1 MSCPEQKE
9 KLRAQ
14 LREAYGR
21 IVYSNTTH
29 LKAVDK
35 LILKNNRMKSCQIAL
50 SAITTGGFLS
60 TFIINEGFLKY
71 VTGLA
76 SVLSLGL
83 NIYLKNFE
91 LDTLSKEH
99 QIAAN
104 DLWLIREKYISLLTD
119 MDDMTIDQIIAT
131 RDMLQD
137 DTHNVYKTSPKTDAD
152 SYAMAQKALKTEEEQ
167 FFTDEELNQILPKH
181 LRIPIKKEFLNNK

>member
-1 MSCPEQKE
+1 
-9 KLRAQ
+9 
-14 LREAYGR
+14 
-21 IVYSNTTH
+21 
-29 LKAVDK
+29 
-35 LILKNNRMKSCQIAL
+35 MKSCQIAL

-60 TFIINEGFLKY
+60 TFIFNEGFLKF

-152 SYAMAQKALKTEEEQ
+152 SYAMAQKL
-167 FFTDEELNQILPKH
+167 
-181 LRIPIKKEFLNNK
+181 

>member
-1 MSCPEQKE
+1 MNSSEQKE
-9 KLRAQ
+9 QLRAQ

-35 LILKNNRMKSCQIAL
+35 LISKNNRMKSWQIAL
-50 SAITTGGFLS
+50 SAITTGSFLS
-60 TFIINEGFLKY
+60 TFIFNDGILKF

-76 SVLSLGL
+76 SALSLGL

-99 QIAAN
+99 QITAN

-119 MDDMTIDQIIAT
+119 MDNMTIDQIKES
-131 RDMLQD
+131 RDLLQED
-137 DTHNVYKTSPKTDAD
+137 SYNIYKTSPKTDAD
-152 SYAMAQKALKTEEEQ
+152 SYAMAQKSLKTEEEQ

-181 LRIPIKKEFLNNK
+181 LRIPIENESVHKQ

>member
-1 MSCPEQKE
+1 MDTLEQKE
-9 KLRAQ
+9 KIRAQ

-29 LKAVDK
+29 LKAIDK
-35 LILKNNRMKSCQIAL
+35 LILKNNRTKIWQIVL
-50 SAITTGGFLS
+50 SAITTGGLFSL
-60 TFIINEGFLKY
+60 FIFNEELLQF

-76 SVLSLGL
+76 SVVLLGL

-119 MDDMTIDQIIAT
+119 MDNLTIEQIT
-131 RDMLQD
+131 DLRDKLQE
-137 DTHNVYKTSPKTDAD
+137 DTYNIYKTSPKTGAD
-152 SYAMAQKALKTEEEQ
+152 SYAKAQKSLKTEEEQ

-181 LRIPIKKEFLNNK
+181 LRIPIINDSSNNN